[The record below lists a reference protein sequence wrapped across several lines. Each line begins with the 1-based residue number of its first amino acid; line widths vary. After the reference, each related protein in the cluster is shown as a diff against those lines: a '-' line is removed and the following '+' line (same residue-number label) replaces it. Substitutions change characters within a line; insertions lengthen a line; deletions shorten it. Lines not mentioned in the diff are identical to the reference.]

1 MHDAHEVGGSTPS
14 TPTHPPILSRGFPP
28 CRITT
33 VRPKQVQRARSKLTP
48 RVWASKTT
56 RPARPSWRQRSGGR
70 RGGRRCASYAPS
82 QRQAGSLRALPNAG
96 GNGQE
101 FRLLRSLRVADGC
114 VGQPYGPLLRVRAV
128 PHPAGASHFVLPL
141 LEPLAAHLTVRQP
154 CLVRVLS
161 LVHPKGIGSQP
172 SPAFVGGPASM
183 APELLPTVGGVTGG
197 EHHVPLP
204 AGRWG
209 SDPLTSLW
217 GRPLRRRH
225 RAVTRL
231 PNGFLIG
238 LVSRSASSGSA
249 KIAAVSRHC
258 VK

>member
-1 MHDAHEVGGSTPS
+1 MPAVMDRNFVYSVAFGWPTDASVNH
-14 TPTHPPILSRGFPP
+14 
-28 CRITT
+28 T
-33 VRPKQVQRARSKLTP
+33 VRCSGSGQYH
-48 RVWASKTT
+48 T
-56 RPARPSWRQRSGGR
+56 RPAPVT
-70 RGGRRCASYAPS
+70 SYCHCWS
-82 QRQAGSLRALPNAG
+82 
-96 GNGQE
+96 
-101 FRLLRSLRVADGC
+101 RLL
-114 VGQPYGPLLRVRAV
+114 
-128 PHPAGASHFVLPL
+128 
-141 LEPLAAHLTVRQP
+141 AHLTVRQP
-154 CLVRVLS
+154 CLERVLS

-172 SPAFVGGPASM
+172 SPAFVGGPGSM